1 MARSYAVDIAATT
14 AILTTA
20 EAKTHLKVDTSA
32 DDTYIDNLVSA
43 ATESAQIFTNRYFIN
58 TTITQ
63 YGDTWS
69 DISTLFKSKVNS
81 ITHIKYFDSDNS
93 EQTLATSV
101 WISDINHQPAR
112 IGLKPNQSFPSLADR
127 INAVNCK
134 YVVGYGSAAS
144 DVPEGIREAVLLT
157 IGNLYENRQN
167 VVVGRIATELP
178 KSAQYLLEQFKV
190 QTVALIIM
198 EKWR

>member
-20 EAKTHLKVDTSA
+20 EAKTHLKVDTTA
-32 DDTYIDNLVSA
+32 DDDYIDNIISA

-63 YGDTWS
+63 HGDTWS
-69 DISTLFKSKVNS
+69 DIATLFKSKVNS
-81 ITHIKYFDSDNS
+81 ITHIKYYDSDNS

-101 WISDINHQPAR
+101 WISDINQQPAR

-157 IGNLYENRQN
+157 IGNWYENRQE
-167 VVVGRIATELP
+167 VITGRTATELS

-190 QTVALIIM
+190 QTVC
-198 EKWR
+198 

>member
-32 DDTYIDNLVSA
+32 DDTYIDNLISA

-63 YGDTWS
+63 HGDTWS
-69 DISTLFKSKVNS
+69 DIATLFKSKVNS
-81 ITHIKYFDSDNS
+81 ITHIKYYDSDNS

-101 WISDINHQPAR
+101 WISDINQQPAR

-190 QTVALIIM
+190 QTVC
-198 EKWR
+198 

>member
-1 MARSYAVDIAATT
+1 MAKSYAVDIAAST

-20 EAKTHLKVDTSA
+20 EAKQHLKVDTSA
-32 DDTYIDNLVSA
+32 DDDYIDNLVSA

-63 YGDTWS
+63 HGDTWS
-69 DISTLFKSKVNS
+69 DIATLFKSKVSS

-101 WISDINHQPAR
+101 WLSDINHQPAR
-112 IGLKPNQSFPSLADR
+112 IGLKPSQSFPSLADR

-144 DVPEGIREAVLLT
+144 NVPEGIREAVLLT
-157 IGNLYENRQN
+157 IGNWYENRQE

-190 QTVALIIM
+190 QIC
-198 EKWR
+198 

>member
-1 MARSYAVDIAATT
+1 MAKSFAVDIAAST
-14 AILTTA
+14 ALLTTA
-20 EAKTHLKVDTSA
+20 EAKPHLTVDTDA

-63 YGDTWS
+63 HGDTWS
-69 DISTLFKSKVNS
+69 DIATLFKSKVSS
-81 ITHIKYFDSDNS
+81 ITHIKYFDSDNT

-101 WISDINHQPAR
+101 WLSDINHQPAR

-144 DVPEGIREAVLLT
+144 DVPEGIREAVLL
-157 IGNLYENRQN
+157 IVGNLYENRQE

-178 KSAQYLLEQFKV
+178 KSAQYLLEQYKI
-190 QTVALIIM
+190 QTLC
-198 EKWR
+198 

>member
-1 MARSYAVDIAATT
+1 MAKSYGVDTAAAA

-20 EAKTHLKVDTSA
+20 EAKTHLKVDTTA
-32 DDTYIDNLVSA
+32 DDTYIDNLISA

-63 YGDTWS
+63 YGDKFS
-69 DISTLFKSKVNS
+69 DLATLFKSKVSS
-81 ITHIKYFDSDNS
+81 ITRIQYYDSNNS
-93 EQTLATSV
+93 LQTLSTDV
-101 WISDINHQPAR
+101 YLTDIVHQPAR
-112 IGLKPNQSFPSLADR
+112 IGLKPNQSYPAIADR
-127 INAVNCK
+127 INAVQCT

-157 IGNLYENRQN
+157 IGNWYENRQE
-167 VVVGRIATELP
+167 VVIGRISTELP

-190 QTVALIIM
+190 QTL
-198 EKWR
+198 

>member
-1 MARSYAVDIAATT
+1 MAKSFIVEVAASA

-20 EAKTHLKVDTSA
+20 EAKTHLKVDTDA

-69 DISTLFKSKVNS
+69 DMATLFKSQVNT
-81 ITHIKYFDSDNS
+81 ITHIKYYDSDNS

-101 WISDINHQPAR
+101 YLSDIIHQPAR
-112 IGLKPNQSFPSLADR
+112 IALKPNQSFPDLADR
-127 INAVNCK
+127 ISAIECQ
-134 YVVGYGSAAS
+134 YIVGYGGVAS
-144 DVPEGIREAVLLT
+144 KVPQGIREAVLL
-157 IGNLYENRQN
+157 IVGNWYENRQE

-178 KSAQYLLEQFKV
+178 KSAQYLLEQFKI
-190 QTVALIIM
+190 QTV
-198 EKWR
+198 

>member
-20 EAKTHLKVDTSA
+20 EAKTHLKVDTDA

-63 YGDTWS
+63 HGDNWN
-69 DISTLFKSKVNS
+69 DIATLFKSKVSS

-101 WISDINHQPAR
+101 WISDINQQPAR

-157 IGNLYENRQN
+157 IGNWYENRQE
-167 VVVGRIATELP
+167 VITGRTATELS

-190 QTVALIIM
+190 QTVC
-198 EKWR
+198 

>member
-32 DDTYIDNLVSA
+32 DDTYIDNLISA

-63 YGDTWS
+63 HGDTWS
-69 DISTLFKSKVNS
+69 DIATLFKSKVNS
-81 ITHIKYFDSDNS
+81 ITHIKYYDSDNS

-101 WISDINHQPAR
+101 WISDINQQPAR

-157 IGNLYENRQN
+157 IGNLYENRQE
-167 VVVGRIATELP
+167 VITGRTATELS

-190 QTVALIIM
+190 QTVC
-198 EKWR
+198 

>member
-1 MARSYAVDIAATT
+1 MAKSYAVDIAAST

-63 YGDTWS
+63 HGDNWN
-69 DISTLFKSKVNS
+69 DIATLFKSKVSS

-101 WISDINHQPAR
+101 WLSDINHQPAR
-112 IGLKPNQSFPSLADR
+112 IGLKPNQSFPSLAER

-144 DVPEGIREAVLLT
+144 DVPEGIREAVLL
-157 IGNLYENRQN
+157 IVGNLYENRQE

-178 KSAQYLLEQFKV
+178 KSAQYLLEQYKI
-190 QTVALIIM
+190 QTIC
-198 EKWR
+198 

>member
-1 MARSYAVDIAATT
+1 MAKSYAVDIAAAA

-32 DDTYIDNLVSA
+32 DDTYIDNLISA

-63 YGDTWS
+63 HGDTWS
-69 DISTLFKSKVNS
+69 DISTLFKSKVSS

-112 IGLKPNQSFPSLADR
+112 IGLKPSQSFPSLADR

-144 DVPEGIREAVLLT
+144 DVPEGIREAVLL
-157 IGNLYENRQN
+157 IVGNWYENRQE

-178 KSAQYLLEQFKV
+178 KSAQYLLEQYKI
-190 QTVALIIM
+190 QTIC
-198 EKWR
+198 

>member
-1 MARSYAVDIAATT
+1 MAKSYAVDIAAAA

-32 DDTYIDNLVSA
+32 DDTYIDNLISA

-63 YGDTWS
+63 HGDTWS
-69 DISTLFKSKVNS
+69 DIATLFKSKVSS

-144 DVPEGIREAVLLT
+144 DVPEGIREAVLL
-157 IGNLYENRQN
+157 IVGNLYENRQE
-167 VVVGRIATELP
+167 VVVGHSVNELP
-178 KSAQYLLEQFKV
+178 KSAQYLLEQYKI
-190 QTVALIIM
+190 QTIC
-198 EKWR
+198 

>member
-1 MARSYAVDIAATT
+1 MARSYAVDTAAST

-20 EAKTHLKVDTSA
+20 EAKTHLKVDTDA
-32 DDTYIDNLVSA
+32 DDTYIDNLISA

-58 TTITQ
+58 STIIQ

-69 DISTLFKSKVNS
+69 DIATLFKSPVS
-81 ITHIKYFDSDNS
+81 SVDEITYYDSDNS
-93 EQTLATSV
+93 LETLATSV
-101 WISDINHQPAR
+101 YLTDVNHQPAR

-127 INAVNCK
+127 ISAVIVE
-134 YVVGYGSAAS
+134 YTVGYGSSAAN
-144 DVPEGIREAVLLT
+144 VPEGIKEAVLLT
-157 IGNLYENRQN
+157 VGNLYENRQE

-190 QTVALIIM
+190 QTC
-198 EKWR
+198 

>member
-1 MARSYAVDIAATT
+1 MAKSFAVDIAAST

-63 YGDTWS
+63 HGDTWS
-69 DISTLFKSKVNS
+69 DISTLFKSKVSS

-101 WISDINHQPAR
+101 WLSDINHQPAR

-144 DVPEGIREAVLLT
+144 DVPEGIREAVLL
-157 IGNLYENRQN
+157 IVGNWYENRQE

-178 KSAQYLLEQFKV
+178 KSAQYLLEQYKI
-190 QTVALIIM
+190 QTVC
-198 EKWR
+198 

>member
-1 MARSYAVDIAATT
+1 MAKSFVVNTAASA
-14 AILTTA
+14 AILSTA

-32 DDTYIDNLVSA
+32 DDDYIDNLVSA

-63 YGDTWS
+63 HGDIWS
-69 DISTLFKSKVNS
+69 DISTLFKSKVSS

-144 DVPEGIREAVLLT
+144 DVPEGIRQAVLLT
-157 IGNLYENRQN
+157 VGNFYENRQE
-167 VVVGRIATELP
+167 VVIGRIATELP

-190 QTVALIIM
+190 QTC
-198 EKWR
+198 

>member
-1 MARSYAVDIAATT
+1 MARSYSIEDSGT

-20 EAKTHLKVDTSA
+20 EAKKHLKVDTTA
-32 DDTYIDNLVSA
+32 DDDYIDNLISA

-58 TTITQ
+58 STIIQ

-69 DISTLFKSKVNS
+69 DIATLFKSPVS
-81 ITHIKYFDSDNS
+81 SVDEITYYDSDNS
-93 EQTLATSV
+93 LETLATSV
-101 WISDINHQPAR
+101 YLTDVNHQPAR

-127 INAVNCK
+127 ISAVIVE
-134 YVVGYGSAAS
+134 YTVGYGSSAAN
-144 DVPEGIREAVLLT
+144 VPEGIKESVLLT
-157 IGNLYENRQN
+157 VGNLYENRQE

-190 QTVALIIM
+190 QTC
-198 EKWR
+198 

>member
-1 MARSYAVDIAATT
+1 MAKSFAVDIAAST

-20 EAKTHLKVDTSA
+20 EAKTHLKVDTDA

-63 YGDTWS
+63 HGDTWS
-69 DISTLFKSKVNS
+69 DIATLFKSKVSS
-81 ITHIKYFDSDNS
+81 ITHIKYFDSDNT

-101 WISDINHQPAR
+101 WLSDINHQPAR

-144 DVPEGIREAVLLT
+144 DVPEGIREGVLL
-157 IGNLYENRQN
+157 IVGNLYENRQE

-178 KSAQYLLEQFKV
+178 KSAQYLLEQYKI
-190 QTVALIIM
+190 QTLC
-198 EKWR
+198 

>member
-1 MARSYAVDIAATT
+1 MAKSYAVDIAAST

-20 EAKTHLKVDTSA
+20 EAKTHLKVDTTA
-32 DDTYIDNLVSA
+32 DDTYIDNLISA

-63 YGDTWS
+63 HGDTWS
-69 DISTLFKSKVNS
+69 DISTLFKSKVSS

-101 WISDINHQPAR
+101 WLSDINHQPAR
-112 IGLKPNQSFPSLADR
+112 IGLKPNQSFPSLAER

-144 DVPEGIREAVLLT
+144 DVPEGIREAVLL
-157 IGNLYENRQN
+157 IVGNLYENRQE

-178 KSAQYLLEQFKV
+178 KSAQYLLEQYKI
-190 QTVALIIM
+190 QTIC
-198 EKWR
+198 

>member
-1 MARSYAVDIAATT
+1 MAKSYAVDIAAST

-32 DDTYIDNLVSA
+32 DDDYIDNLVSA

-63 YGDTWS
+63 HGDTWS
-69 DISTLFKSKVNS
+69 DIETLFKSKVSS

-101 WISDINHQPAR
+101 WLSDINHQPAR
-112 IGLKPNQSFPSLADR
+112 IGLKPSQSFPSLADR

-157 IGNLYENRQN
+157 IGNLYENRQE

-190 QTVALIIM
+190 QTC
-198 EKWR
+198 

>member
-1 MARSYAVDIAATT
+1 MAKSFAVDIAAST

-20 EAKTHLKVDTSA
+20 EAKTHLKVDTDA
-32 DDTYIDNLVSA
+32 DDTLIDNIISA

-63 YGDTWS
+63 HGDNWN
-69 DISTLFKSKVNS
+69 DIATLFKSKVSS

-101 WISDINHQPAR
+101 WLSDINHQPAR

-144 DVPEGIREAVLLT
+144 DVPEGIREAVLL
-157 IGNLYENRQN
+157 IVGNWYENRQE

-178 KSAQYLLEQFKV
+178 KSAQYLLEQYKI
-190 QTVALIIM
+190 QTIC
-198 EKWR
+198 

>member
-1 MARSYAVDIAATT
+1 MAKSFAVDTAASA

-20 EAKTHLKVDTSA
+20 EAKTHLKVDTDA
-32 DDTYIDNLVSA
+32 DDTYIDNLISA

-81 ITHIKYFDSDNS
+81 ITYIRYYDSDNS
-93 EQTLATSV
+93 SQTLDTSV
-101 WISDINHQPAR
+101 YLTDLNHQPAR

-127 INAVNCK
+127 INAVFCK

-144 DVPEGIREAVLLT
+144 DVPEGIRQAVLLT
-157 IGNLYENRQN
+157 VGNWYENRQN
-167 VVVGRIATELP
+167 VVVGHSVNELP

-190 QTVALIIM
+190 QTC
-198 EKWR
+198 

>member
-1 MARSYAVDIAATT
+1 MAKSFAVDIAAST

-20 EAKTHLKVDTSA
+20 EAKTHLKVDTDA
-32 DDTYIDNLVSA
+32 DNDYIDNLVSA

-63 YGDTWS
+63 HGDTWS
-69 DISTLFKSKVNS
+69 DISTLFKSKVSS

-101 WISDINHQPAR
+101 WLSDINHQPAR

-144 DVPEGIREAVLLT
+144 DVPEGIREAVLL
-157 IGNLYENRQN
+157 IVGNLYENRQE

-178 KSAQYLLEQFKV
+178 KSAQYLLEQYKI
-190 QTVALIIM
+190 QTV
-198 EKWR
+198 

>member
-1 MARSYAVDIAATT
+1 MAKSFAVDIAAST

-20 EAKTHLKVDTSA
+20 EAKTHLKVDTDA

-63 YGDTWS
+63 HGDTWS
-69 DISTLFKSKVNS
+69 DIATLFKSKVSS
-81 ITHIKYFDSDNS
+81 ITHIKYFDSDNT

-101 WISDINHQPAR
+101 WLSDINHQPAR

-144 DVPEGIREAVLLT
+144 DVPEGIREAVLL
-157 IGNLYENRQN
+157 IVGNLYENRQE

-178 KSAQYLLEQFKV
+178 KSAQYLLEQYKI
-190 QTVALIIM
+190 QTLC
-198 EKWR
+198 

>member
-1 MARSYAVDIAATT
+1 MAKSFAVDIAAST

-20 EAKTHLKVDTSA
+20 EAKTHLKVDTTA

-63 YGDTWS
+63 HGDTWI
-69 DISTLFKSKVNS
+69 DIATLFKSKVSS

-112 IGLKPNQSFPSLADR
+112 IGLKPSQSFPSLAER

-144 DVPEGIREAVLLT
+144 DVPEGIREAVLL
-157 IGNLYENRQN
+157 IVGNLYENRQE

-178 KSAQYLLEQFKV
+178 KSAQYLLEQYKI
-190 QTVALIIM
+190 QTIC
-198 EKWR
+198 